1 MSKQIP
7 LDIKLT
13 LKKCPI
19 CDTWME
25 GESSQE
31 ISPWWIEFGKRVTNK
46 NTIKCPTCGYTE
58 IQIQRYSTDAVKL
71 ILADK
76 QSGERK

>member
-7 LDIKLT
+7 LDINLT
-13 LKKCPI
+13 LKECPI
-19 CDTWME
+19 CGTWME

-31 ISPWWIEFGKRVTNK
+31 ISPCWIEFGRRVTNK

-58 IQIQRYSTDAVKL
+58 ILIQRYSKDAVKI

-76 QSGERK
+76 QTEDKK